1 MKKKAV
7 IIFIAVFIVIAGA
20 VTGGYLYARQ
30 YIPEIAFDGFVDMD
44 TASWTMDHNGEVII
58 NGSGELPDLYRNYR
72 YYVAVFPGKM
82 NLTEKWIKKWADRIN
97 PGFHARRVMIGKDVR
112 DFSEERKIYDGEYFC
127 WMCEDVAEIEVVDEN
142 PFFSSEDGVLFNK
155 DKTILLRYPPKKP
168 DSSYAV
174 PESVTEIN
182 AYAFSD
188 CNDLKELALPE
199 GIDNIGD
206 PETVSGICLA
216 GLDSLET
223 IAVDPANQTY
233 TVHDGVLFSK
243 DAKTLLFCPPK
254 VSITEYTL
262 PEDVEEIA
270 ESAFADCG
278 SIEKIILG
286 DTLSALGKWC
296 FLRCSTLRSVS
307 IPGSV
312 KTIPEGAF
320 WGCGALE
327 TVELRDGIKHIGANA
342 FYGCEKLL
350 TVSIPD
356 SVTAIG
362 DAAFGYYFRDGKTDD
377 QKEKDFSIVC
387 SDSCAAA
394 KRYAEKNGFTLKLTT

>member
-58 NGSGELPDLYRNYR
+58 NGSGEWPDLYWTYGR
-72 YYVAVFPGKM
+72 YDTVYPDRWGLM
-82 NLTEKWIKKWADRIN
+82 EKWADRVN
-97 PGFHARRVMIGKDVR
+97 PGFHAKRITIGKDVG
-112 DFSEERKIYDGEYFC
+112 DFSEEKKLQNGEYF
-127 WMCEDVAEIEVVDEN
+127 WMCDDVARIEVEEGS
-142 PFFSSEDGVLFNK
+142 PYFSSEDGVLFNK
-155 DKTILLRYPPKKP
+155 DKTALLRYPPEKP
-168 DSSYAV
+168 DNAYIV
-174 PESVTEIN
+174 PESVREIN
-182 AYAFSD
+182 ASAFD
-188 CNDLKELALPE
+188 GCRHIKEIVLPE
-199 GIDNIGD
+199 GLEDLGR
-206 PETVSGICLA
+206 PETVYGVCLA
-216 GLDSLET
+216 YLSSLET
-223 IAVDPANQTY
+223 IRIDPANQTY
-233 TVHDGVLFSK
+233 AVRNGVLFSK
-243 DAKTLLFCPPK
+243 DGKRLIFCPPK

-296 FLRCSTLRSVS
+296 FSGCSTLRSVS

-312 KTIPEGAF
+312 KTIPEAAF

-362 DAAFGYYFRDGKTDD
+362 DAAFGYYFRDGKIDD

>member
-1 MKKKAV
+1 MKKKSVIVIIIAV
-7 IIFIAVFIVIAGA
+7 IIAAAAAG
-20 VTGGYLYARQ
+20 TGGYLYARQ
-30 YIPEIAFDGFVDMD
+30 YIPEVEFDGFADEGV
-44 TASWTMDHNGEVII
+44 ASWTMDRDGAVVIS
-58 NGSGELPDLYRNYR
+58 GPGELPDLYRTYGLYDMVYPDR
-72 YYVAVFPGKM
+72 WGLM
-82 NLTEKWIKKWADRIN
+82 EKWADRVN
-97 PGFHARRVMIGKDVR
+97 PGFHAKRITIGKDVG
-112 DFSEERKIYDGEYFC
+112 DYNEERKLLNGKYF
-127 WMCEDVAEIEVVDEN
+127 WMCDDVAGIEVEEGS
-142 PFFSSEDGVLFNK
+142 PYFSSEDGVLFNK
-155 DKTILLRYPPKKP
+155 DKTALLRYPPEKP
-168 DSSYAV
+168 DNAYIV
-174 PESVTEIN
+174 PESVREIN
-182 AYAFSD
+182 ASAFD
-188 CNDLKELALPE
+188 GCRHINEIVLPE
-199 GIDNIGD
+199 GLEDLGR
-206 PETVSGICLA
+206 PETVYGVCLA
-216 GLDSLET
+216 YLSSLET
-223 IAVDPANQTY
+223 IRIDPANQTY

-262 PEDVEEIA
+262 PEDVKEIA

-296 FLRCSTLRSVS
+296 FSGCSTLRSVS

-312 KTIPEGAF
+312 KTIPDGAF

-362 DAAFGYYFRDGKTDD
+362 DAAFGYYFRDGKTKD

-387 SDSCAAA
+387 SDFCAAA
-394 KRYAEKNGFTLKLTT
+394 KHYAEKNGFNYEIRY